1 MARSAG
7 PRSGTSCSGFMRAF
21 MGKRI
26 RQSGSA
32 RGRLLFDGEV
42 EAAIARYMDVGG
54 VSFEKEIDLRN
65 APRAGGASQK
75 ILFEKAEI
83 QRGNNVYSSEESLD
97 LVYTLDAADDF
108 DGVRF
113 MMILFYQDGMR
124 IGKAESEGFAVRRGR
139 NEVPVSLPL
148 ECLADGQYYFEIS
161 VLLRNRTFAREK
173 CDCIRNMIPITI
185 CNTEV
190 FGAKGEHWRSDY
202 WGHVMLKP
210 IRVTDCR

>member
-1 MARSAG
+1 M
-7 PRSGTSCSGFMRAF
+7 
-21 MGKRI
+21 
-26 RQSGSA
+26 
-32 RGRLLFDGEV
+32 LFDGEV

-97 LVYTLDAADDF
+97 LVYTLDAADDS

-113 MMILFYQDGMR
+113 MMILFYQDGTRIGKTEYRVLGMR

-148 ECLADGQYYFEIS
+148 ECLADGQYYYEIS
-161 VLLRNRTFAREK
+161 VLQRNRSFAREK

-190 FGAKGEHWRSDY
+190 FGVKGEHWRSDY

-210 IRVTDCR
+210 IRVNDCR